1 MKGDLFMQ
9 INNNVQSPNFGM
21 ALKISKGAKKALEN
35 CSNETIEEL
44 QKAGEALKDTKF
56 FHVKIDDNL
65 GAKIDSDEN
74 AYFGFFKTD
83 EYFANRNGVHK
94 FGGKEVPDERII
106 MIENDRGTIAGVG
119 RYVPYNE
126 TKPFYNTWGVLGAY
140 KNVNDIKYLAKIAKI
155 LDSAAVSKYTQGVE
169 QAALENAE
177 KAKVSQAVSKL
188 LDTYGE

>member
-1 MKGDLFMQ
+1 MQ
-9 INNNVQSPNFGM
+9 IYNNVQTPQQHFGM
-21 ALKISKGAKKALEN
+21 ALKIDKGAAKELKTLPMDVIEN
-35 CSNETIEEL
+35 L
-44 QKAGEALKDTKF
+44 QKAGEELKDTKF
-56 FHVKIDDNL
+56 F
-65 GAKIDSDEN
+65 DSDEN

-83 EYFANRNGVHK
+83 EYFANRHGVHK

-119 RYVPYNE
+119 RFVPYNE